1 MYSPVENLN
10 SHANRKYTPRCL
22 GVQFATRD
30 REREREREREQASN
44 LIEAI
49 KMPSS
54 QCLCNLLSKWNG
66 FQPQSNSKATPTLD
80 AFLSTLLLLLLL
92 LLSAF
97 FFVLLF
103 ISLISLRLTFVG
115 LSTVRSLAFLRRLME
130 CIINSSS
137 WVSSAVFFTKSPR

>member
-80 AFLSTLLLLLLL
+80 PFDA
-92 LLSAF
+92 
-97 FFVLLF
+97 
-103 ISLISLRLTFVG
+103 
-115 LSTVRSLAFLRRLME
+115 
-130 CIINSSS
+130 SSS
-137 WVSSAVFFTKSPR
+137 SSSSSFCFLLRPPLHLADFTSSHFRRPFHRSFACFLAPLDGMHN